1 MAQLGDSDMWNARS
15 SIQRLCILVVATLG
29 LSFSLQSGS
38 LWAATTNA
46 LTLDDC
52 LRESL
57 SANHTLL
64 ARSADADAAGARA
77 KGSTAARWPRLF
89 AAGSAQHTSNPY
101 RLQPATE
108 NNQPG
113 IFTRDT
119 WQATA
124 GVELP
129 LYAGGRLTAE
139 HNASRLLAES
149 ASGDVAFARQA
160 LAVRVVTLYE
170 DALALR
176 EVIRSMDQSRATLI
190 AQVERIDALLRQQ
203 KAAEVDRLRVT
214 VRLARV
220 EQSAIEARN
229 RLEIV
234 QATLAVLMGRE
245 PSATWELADNLITPS
260 LASVDLTTSRDM
272 RADEAA
278 ALARSASAAQQVR
291 AARSGYWPTVE
302 GVATYGPRA
311 DFSGDSYDLGFVG
324 VALTWNIWDCGRT
337 KSRVSE
343 ARANQRAREEAVAE
357 TTLQRRLELVNA
369 EAGVRAAAARIE
381 ASRLAVEQAQE
392 SLRIEQRKYELGQ
405 GTITD
410 VLDAQSA
417 AVESES
423 LRARAPADYSISL
436 AARDFAAGHVFTSAA
451 ALPVL
456 RVDPAARAV
465 NHSPTKP

>member
-1 MAQLGDSDMWNARS
+1 MSPTQHRSLAGASAVLVLAFVLGS
-15 SIQRLCILVVATLG
+15 STLR
-29 LSFSLQSGS
+29 
-38 LWAATTNA
+38 AETTQA
-46 LTLDDC
+46 LTLTDC

-64 ARSADADAAGARA
+64 ARSAESDAASARA
-77 KGSTAARWPRLF
+77 KGSLAARWPRLF
-89 AAGSAQHTSNPY
+89 ATGSAQHTSDPY
-101 RLQPATE
+101 RLQAATE

-124 GVELP
+124 GIALP
-129 LYAGGRLTAE
+129 LYAGGRLAAE
-139 HNASRLLAES
+139 QNASRLLAEA

-160 LAVRVVTLYE
+160 LAVRVVTLYQ

-176 EVIRSMDQSRATLI
+176 AVIRSLDQSRATLL

-245 PSATWELADNLITPS
+245 PSAAWELADNLSPPP
-260 LASVDLTTSRDM
+260 AAAVDLVPSRDL
-272 RADEAA
+272 RADEVAA
-278 ALARSASAAQQVR
+278 QSRAASAAQQVR
-291 AARSGYWPTVE
+291 AARSGYWPAVE

-311 DFSGDSYDLGFVG
+311 DFHSGEDYDMGFAG
-324 VALTWNIWDCGRT
+324 VALTWNIWDFGRT

-357 TTLQRRLELVNA
+357 TTLQRRLELANA

-417 AVESES
+417 TVESES
-423 LRARAPADYSISL
+423 LRARALADHAISL
-436 AARDFAAGHVFTSAA
+436 AARDFAAGHVFTRAA
-451 ALPVL
+451 ALPAL
-456 RVDPAARAV
+456 RADPVAGAA
-465 NHSPTKP
+465 NNSPAKP

>member
-1 MAQLGDSDMWNARS
+1 MR
-15 SIQRLCILVVATLG
+15 
-29 LSFSLQSGS
+29 
-38 LWAATTNA
+38 A
-46 LTLDDC
+46 LTALLRFSGFCIALALSLAMALQASAAGVESANLLTLTDC

-64 ARSADADAAGARA
+64 ARSADAAAAGARA
-77 KGSTAARWPRLF
+77 KGSLAARLPRLF
-89 AAGSAQHTSNPY
+89 AAGSAQHTRDPY
-101 RLQPATE
+101 RLQAATE

-124 GVELP
+124 GVLLP
-129 LYAGGRLTAE
+129 LYTGGRLTAE
-139 HNASRLLAES
+139 QNASRLLAEA
-149 ASGDVAFARQA
+149 ASGEVTFARQA

-176 EVIRSMDQSRATLI
+176 AVIRSLDQSRATLT

-245 PSATWELADNLITPS
+245 PSAAWELADKLSTPS
-260 LASVDLTTSRDM
+260 VASVDMTTRREL

-278 ALARSASAAQQVR
+278 AQARSASADQQVR

-311 DFSGDSYDLGFVG
+311 DLHSGEDYDMGLVG
-324 VALTWNIWDCGRT
+324 VALTWNIWDFGRT

-357 TTLQRRLELVNA
+357 TTLQRRLELANA
-369 EAGVRAAAARIE
+369 EAGVRATAARIE

-417 AVESES
+417 AVESEA
-423 LRARAPADYSISL
+423 LRARALADHSISL

-456 RVDPAARAV
+456 RGDPAASAV
-465 NHSPTKP
+465 NESLGKP

>member
-1 MAQLGDSDMWNARS
+1 MNTKLHHPSAGTLAAVV
-15 SIQRLCILVVATLG
+15 LVFLLNG
-29 LSFSLQSGS
+29 GS
-38 LWAATTNA
+38 LRAETTNA
-46 LTLDDC
+46 LTLNDC

-57 SANHTLL
+57 TANHSLL
-64 ARSADADAAGARA
+64 VRSADTAAAGARA
-77 KGSTAARWPRLF
+77 NGSTAARLPKLF
-89 AAGSAQHTSNPY
+89 AASSAQHTSDPY

-124 GVELP
+124 GVSVP
-129 LYAGGRLTAE
+129 IYAGGRLAAE
-139 HNASRLLAES
+139 QDAARLLAEA
-149 ASGDVAFARQA
+149 ASSDLAFARQS

-176 EVIRSMDQSRATLI
+176 EVIRSLDQSRATLT

-203 KAAEVDRLRVT
+203 KAAEVDRLRVA

-229 RLEIV
+229 RLEII

-245 PSATWELADNLITPS
+245 PSAAWELADTLNTPAATS
-260 LASVDLTTSRDM
+260 ADVIASREL

-278 ALARSASAAQQVR
+278 AQARSASAGQQVR

-311 DFSGDSYDLGFVG
+311 DFHSGEDYDLGFAG
-324 VALTWNIWDCGRT
+324 VALTWNIWDFGRT

-343 ARANQRAREEAVAE
+343 ARANLRAREEAAAE
-357 TTLQRRLELVNA
+357 TTLQRRLELANA

-417 AVESES
+417 TVESES
-423 LRARAPADYSISL
+423 LRARALADHSISL
-436 AARDFAAGHVFTSAA
+436 AARDFAAGHVFTQAA
-451 ALPVL
+451 ALPAL
-456 RVDPAARAV
+456 QADPVASKG
-465 NHSPTKP
+465 NSSSSKP

>member
-1 MAQLGDSDMWNARS
+1 MNLRIVALLALVLAPLNAGLAVEAS
-15 SIQRLCILVVATLG
+15 S
-29 LSFSLQSGS
+29 
-38 LWAATTNA
+38 
-46 LTLDDC
+46 LTLNDC

-64 ARSADADAAGARA
+64 ARSAAAAAAAARA
-77 KGSTAARWPRLF
+77 KGSTAARLPKLF
-89 AAGSAQHTSNPY
+89 AASSAQHTSDPY

-108 NNQPG
+108 NNQSG
-113 IFTRDT
+113 LFTRGT

-124 GVELP
+124 GVSVP
-129 LYAGGRLTAE
+129 IYAGGRLVAE
-139 HNASRLLAES
+139 QDAARLLAEA
-149 ASGDVAFARQA
+149 ASSDLAFARQS

-176 EVIRSMDQSRATLI
+176 AVIRSLDQSRATLT

-203 KAAEVDRLRVT
+203 KAAEVDRLRVA
-214 VRLARV
+214 VRLARE

-229 RLEIV
+229 RLEII

-245 PSATWELADNLITPS
+245 PSASWQLADNLNAPAEPAVSPS
-260 LASVDLTTSRDM
+260 ASRDQ

-278 ALARSASAAQQVR
+278 AQARSASAGQQVR
-291 AARSGYWPTVE
+291 SARSGYWPTVE

-311 DFSGDSYDLGFVG
+311 DFHSGEDYNLGFAG
-324 VALTWNIWDCGRT
+324 VALTWNIWDFGRT

-343 ARANQRAREEAVAE
+343 ARANLRAREEAAAE
-357 TTLQRRLELVNA
+357 TTLQRRLELANA

-417 AVESES
+417 TVESES
-423 LRARAPADYSISL
+423 LRARALADHSISL
-436 AARDFAAGHVFTSAA
+436 AARDFAAGHVFTQAA
-451 ALPVL
+451 ALPAL
-456 RVDPAARAV
+456 QADPVASKG
-465 NHSPTKP
+465 NSSYSKP

>member
-1 MAQLGDSDMWNARS
+1 MSAKLPRPITGASAV
-15 SIQRLCILVVATLG
+15 LILAFVLEG
-29 LSFSLQSGS
+29 GS
-38 LWAATTNA
+38 LRAETMNA
-46 LTLDDC
+46 LTLTDC

-64 ARSADADAAGARA
+64 ARSAESDAAGARA
-77 KGSTAARWPRLF
+77 KGSTAARLPRLF
-89 AAGSAQHTSNPY
+89 AAGSAQHTSDPY

-124 GVELP
+124 GIALP
-129 LYAGGRLTAE
+129 IYAGGRLAAE
-139 HNASRLLAES
+139 QNASRLLAEA

-176 EVIRSMDQSRATLI
+176 AVIRSLDQSRATLT

-245 PSATWELADNLITPS
+245 PSVAWELADNLSTPPA
-260 LASVDLTTSRDM
+260 ASVDMITSREL

-278 ALARSASAAQQVR
+278 AQARSASAAQQVR
-291 AARSGYWPTVE
+291 ASRSGYWPTVE

-311 DFSGDSYDLGFVG
+311 DFHSGEDYDMGFAG
-324 VALTWNIWDCGRT
+324 VALTWNIWDFGRT

-343 ARANQRAREEAVAE
+343 ARANQRVREEAVAE
-357 TTLQRRLELVNA
+357 TTLQRRLELANA

-423 LRARAPADYSISL
+423 LRARALADHSISL
-436 AARDFAAGHVFTSAA
+436 AARDFAAGHVFTSVA

-456 RVDPAARAV
+456 RADPVSGAV
-465 NHSPTKP
+465 NDSPSKP

>member
-1 MAQLGDSDMWNARS
+1 MWNVRS
-15 SIQRLCILVVATLG
+15 SIQRHCVLVVAALG
-29 LSFSLQSGS
+29 LSVLFESSLLG
-38 LWAATTNA
+38 AETTNA
-46 LTLDDC
+46 LTLTDC
-52 LRESL
+52 LRASL
-57 SANHTLL
+57 SANHSLL
-64 ARSADADAAGARA
+64 VRSAESDAAGSRA
-77 KGSTAARWPRLF
+77 KGSTAARLPKLF
-89 AAGSAQHTSNPY
+89 AAGSAQHTSDPY

-124 GVELP
+124 GVSVP
-129 LYAGGRLTAE
+129 IYAGGRLTAE
-139 HNASRLLAES
+139 QSAARLLAEA
-149 ASGDVAFARQA
+149 ASSDLAFARQS

-176 EVIRSMDQSRATLI
+176 AVIRSLDQSRATLT

-203 KAAEVDRLRVT
+203 KAAEVDRLRVA

-245 PSATWELADNLITPS
+245 PSAAWELADNLNAPAEPAVSPS
-260 LASVDLTTSRDM
+260 ASRDQ

-278 ALARSASAAQQVR
+278 AQARSASAAQQVR

-311 DFSGDSYDLGFVG
+311 DFHGDDYDYGFAG
-324 VALTWNIWDCGRT
+324 IALTWNVWDFGRT

-343 ARANQRAREEAVAE
+343 ARANQRVREEAVAE
-357 TTLQRRLELVNA
+357 TTLQRRLELANA

-417 AVESES
+417 TVESES
-423 LRARAPADYSISL
+423 LRARALADHSISL
-436 AARDFAAGHVFTSAA
+436 AARDFAAGHVFTRAA
-451 ALPVL
+451 AMPALQADPV
-456 RVDPAARAV
+456 ASKG
-465 NHSPTKP
+465 NSSYSKP

>member
-1 MAQLGDSDMWNARS
+1 MKCPTIHS
-15 SIQRLCILVVATLG
+15 SLCILVEAALVLSALLG
-29 LSFSLQSGS
+29 SSLLRAG
-38 LWAATTNA
+38 TTNA
-46 LTLDDC
+46 LTLEDC

-57 SANHTLL
+57 TANHTLL
-64 ARSADADAAGARA
+64 ARSADADAARARA
-77 KGSTAARWPRLF
+77 NGSTSALWPRLF
-89 AAGSAQHTSNPY
+89 AVGSAQHTSDPY
-101 RLQPATE
+101 RLQAATE

-119 WQATA
+119 WQATV
-124 GVELP
+124 GVALP
-129 LYAGGRLTAE
+129 LYAGGRLAAE
-139 HNASRLLAES
+139 QNASRLLAEA
-149 ASGDVAFARQA
+149 ASDDVAFARQA

-176 EVIRSMDQSRATLI
+176 EVVRSLDQSRATLS

-245 PSATWELADNLITPS
+245 PSAAWELADNLITPS
-260 LASVDLTTSRDM
+260 ATSVDMITSREL

-278 ALARSASAAQQVR
+278 AQARSASAAQQVR

-311 DFSGDSYDLGFVG
+311 DFHSGVDYDMGFAG
-324 VALTWNIWDCGRT
+324 VALTWNIWDFGRT

-343 ARANQRAREEAVAE
+343 ARANQRAREEVAAE
-357 TTLQRRLELVNA
+357 TSLQRRLELANA

-381 ASRLAVEQAQE
+381 ASRLAVAQAQE
-392 SLRIEQRKYELGQ
+392 SLRIEQRKYELGL

-423 LRARAPADYSISL
+423 LRARALADYSISL
-436 AARDFAAGHVFTSAA
+436 AARDFAAGLVFTSAA

-456 RVDPAARAV
+456 RGDPVASAI
-465 NHSPTKP
+465 NNSLTKP

>member
-1 MAQLGDSDMWNARS
+1 MSTTQHRS
-15 SIQRLCILVVATLG
+15 IAGATAVLVLAFVLEG
-29 LSFSLQSGS
+29 GS
-38 LWAATTNA
+38 LRAETTNA
-46 LTLDDC
+46 LTLTDC

-64 ARSADADAAGARA
+64 ARSAESAAADARA
-77 KGSTAARWPRLF
+77 NGSLAARLPRLF
-89 AAGSAQHTSNPY
+89 AAGSAQHTSDPY
-101 RLQPATE
+101 RLQAATE

-119 WQATA
+119 WGATA
-124 GVELP
+124 GIALP
-129 LYAGGRLTAE
+129 IYAGGRLAAE
-139 HNASRLLAES
+139 QNASRLLAEA

-176 EVIRSMDQSRATLI
+176 AVIRSLDQSRATLT

-245 PSATWELADNLITPS
+245 PSAAWELADSLSIPAEPAVNLS
-260 LASVDLTTSRDM
+260 ASRDQ
-272 RADEAA
+272 RDDEAA
-278 ALARSASAAQQVR
+278 AQARSASAAQQVR
-291 AARSGYWPTVE
+291 ASRSGYWPTVE

-311 DFSGDSYDLGFVG
+311 DFHSGEDYEMGFAG
-324 VALTWNIWDCGRT
+324 VALTWNIWDFGRT
-337 KSRVSE
+337 RSRVSE
-343 ARANQRAREEAVAE
+343 ARANQRVREEAVAE
-357 TTLQRRLELVNA
+357 TTLQRRLELANA

-423 LRARAPADYSISL
+423 LRARALADHSISL

-456 RVDPAARAV
+456 RGDPVASMV
-465 NHSPTKP
+465 NKSLTKP

>member
-1 MAQLGDSDMWNARS
+1 MYEFPLESHRRERKHR
-15 SIQRLCILVVATLG
+15 IEFVFCLATS
-29 LSFSLQSGS
+29 LSGAEL
-38 LWAATTNA
+38 TNA

-57 SANHTLL
+57 SANHALL
-64 ARSADADAAGARA
+64 RRSAETDAARARA
-77 KGSTAARWPRLF
+77 KGSTAARLPRLF
-89 AAGSAQHTSNPY
+89 LQGGAQHTSDPY

-119 WQATA
+119 WQAGA
-124 GVELP
+124 GVGVP
-129 LYAGGRLTAE
+129 LYTGGRLVAE
-139 HNASRLLAES
+139 QDAARLLAE
-149 ASGDVAFARQA
+149 AAADDFAFARQA
-160 LAVRVVTLYE
+160 LAVRVVALYQ

-176 EVIRSMDQSRATLI
+176 AVMRSLDQSRATLT
-190 AQVERIDALLRQQ
+190 AQVERIDALIRQQ
-203 KAAEVDRLRVT
+203 KAAGVDQLRVS

-220 EQSAIEARN
+220 DQNAIEARN

-245 PSATWELADNLITPS
+245 PSAGWELANN
-260 LASVDLTTSRDM
+260 LTTPVEPPATGITSPVL
-272 RADEAA
+272 RADKAA
-278 ALARSASAAQQVR
+278 AQARADSAAQQVR
-291 AARSGYWPTVE
+291 AARSGWLPTVD
-302 GVATYGPRA
+302 GVATYDPRA
-311 DFSGDSYDLGFVG
+311 DFNSGENYDSGFVG
-324 VALTWNIWDCGRT
+324 LALTWNIWDFGRT

-343 ARANQRAREEAVAE
+343 ARANLRVREEAATE
-357 TTLQRRLELVNA
+357 TTLQRRLELANA
-369 EAGVRAAAARIE
+369 EASVRSAAARIE

-417 AVESES
+417 TVESES
-423 LRARAPADYSISL
+423 LRARALADHAISL

-451 ALPVL
+451 AMPALRGDPVTG
-456 RVDPAARAV
+456 PV
-465 NHSPTKP
+465 NNSPSKP

>member
-1 MAQLGDSDMWNARS
+1 MV
-15 SIQRLCILVVATLG
+15 LVFLLKGG
-29 LSFSLQSGS
+29 LLR
-38 LWAATTNA
+38 AETTNA
-46 LTLDDC
+46 LTLTDC

-77 KGSTAARWPRLF
+77 KGSTAARLPKLF
-89 AAGSAQHTSNPY
+89 AASSANHTSDPY

-124 GVELP
+124 GVSVP
-129 LYAGGRLTAE
+129 IYAGGRLAAE
-139 HNASRLLAES
+139 QDAARLLAEA
-149 ASGDVAFARQA
+149 ASSDLAFARQS

-176 EVIRSMDQSRATLI
+176 AVIRSLDQSRATLT

-203 KAAEVDRLRVT
+203 KAAEVDRLRVA

-229 RLEIV
+229 RLEII

-245 PSATWELADNLITPS
+245 PSAAWELADTLNTPAATS
-260 LASVDLTTSRDM
+260 ADVIASREL

-278 ALARSASAAQQVR
+278 AQARSASAGQQVH

-311 DFSGDSYDLGFVG
+311 DFHSGEDYDLGFAG
-324 VALTWNIWDCGRT
+324 VALTWNIWDFGRT

-343 ARANQRAREEAVAE
+343 ARANQRAREEAAAE
-357 TTLQRRLELVNA
+357 TTLQRRLELANA

-381 ASRLAVEQAQE
+381 ASRLAVEQSQE

-417 AVESES
+417 TVESES
-423 LRARAPADYSISL
+423 LRARALADHSISL
-436 AARDFAAGHVFTSAA
+436 AARDFAAGHVFTQAA
-451 ALPVL
+451 VLPALQADPV
-456 RVDPAARAV
+456 ASKG
-465 NHSPTKP
+465 NSSSSKP

>member
-1 MAQLGDSDMWNARS
+1 MSTTQHRS
-15 SIQRLCILVVATLG
+15 IAGALAVLVLAFVLEG
-29 LSFSLQSGS
+29 GS
-38 LWAATTNA
+38 LRAETTNA
-46 LTLDDC
+46 LTLTDC

-64 ARSADADAAGARA
+64 ARSAESDAAGARA
-77 KGSTAARWPRLF
+77 KGSLAARLPRLF
-89 AAGSAQHTSNPY
+89 AAGSAQHTSDPY
-101 RLQPATE
+101 RLQAATE

-124 GVELP
+124 GIALP
-129 LYAGGRLTAE
+129 IYAGGRLAAE
-139 HNASRLLAES
+139 QNASRLLAEA

-176 EVIRSMDQSRATLI
+176 AVIRSLDQSRATLR

-245 PSATWELADNLITPS
+245 PSVAWELADNLSTPPA
-260 LASVDLTTSRDM
+260 ASVDMITSRDL

-291 AARSGYWPTVE
+291 ASRSGYWPTVE

-311 DFSGDSYDLGFVG
+311 DFHSGEDYGMGFAG
-324 VALTWNIWDCGRT
+324 VALTWNIWDFGRT

-343 ARANQRAREEAVAE
+343 ARANQRVREEAVAE
-357 TTLQRRLELVNA
+357 TTLQRRLELANA

-423 LRARAPADYSISL
+423 LRARALADHSISL

-456 RVDPAARAV
+456 RGDPVASAV
-465 NHSPTKP
+465 NNSLTKP

>member
-1 MAQLGDSDMWNARS
+1 MSTKSHRLIVGASAVLILAFLLKGVLLGAE
-15 SIQRLCILVVATLG
+15 I
-29 LSFSLQSGS
+29 
-38 LWAATTNA
+38 TNA
-46 LTLDDC
+46 FTLTDC

-64 ARSADADAAGARA
+64 ARSAESDAANSRA
-77 KGSTAARWPRLF
+77 KGSLAARFPRLF
-89 AAGSAQHTSNPY
+89 ATGGAQHTTEPY
-101 RLQPATE
+101 RLQAATE

-124 GVELP
+124 GLALP
-129 LYAGGRLTAE
+129 LYAGGRLAAE
-139 HNASRLLAES
+139 QNASRLLAEA

-176 EVIRSMDQSRATLI
+176 AVIRSLDQSRATLT

-229 RLEIV
+229 RLEII
-234 QATLAVLMGRE
+234 QASLSVLMGRE
-245 PSATWELADNLITPS
+245 PSAAWKLAENLGTPPAASDDMILRREL
-260 LASVDLTTSRDM
+260 

-278 ALARSASAAQQVR
+278 AQARSDSAAQQVR

-311 DFSGDSYDLGFVG
+311 DFHSGEDYEMGFAG
-324 VALTWNIWDCGRT
+324 VALTWNIWDFGRT
-337 KSRVSE
+337 KFRVSE
-343 ARANQRAREEAVAE
+343 ARANQRAREEAATE
-357 TTLQRRLELVNA
+357 TTLQRRLELANS

-410 VLDAQSA
+410 VLDAQAA

-423 LRARAPADYSISL
+423 LRARALADHSISL

-456 RVDPAARAV
+456 RADPVASTV
-465 NHSPTKP
+465 NNSLIRP